1 VIEPS
6 ASVVALVAARDEE
19 ERIGA
24 TVRALR
30 SVVGVGDVIVADD
43 GSRDRTAGEAL
54 AAGARVVRSAGG
66 SGKGGALAAA
76 FALASGASV
85 VLLADG
91 DLGSSAAALEGVLSP
106 VAVGR
111 ADLAVGVPHRAVS
124 GGFGLVRR
132 SSSALIRRISGLRT
146 AAPLS
151 GQRAVTAEC
160 LRACRPFADG
170 FGVDAA
176 MVADAARLGFRVVEV
191 PVEFTHRSTGRD
203 LAGFAH
209 RARQG
214 RDIMRAL
221 APRAVG
227 WR

>member
-1 VIEPS
+1 MSERP

-19 ERIGA
+19 GSIGA
-24 TVRALR
+24 TVGALR
-30 SVVGVGDVIVADD
+30 SVDGVGAVIVADD

-54 AAGARVVRSAGG
+54 AAGARVVRSDRR

-76 FALASGASV
+76 FALVPRASV

-91 DLGSSAAALEGVLSP
+91 DLGSSAAALENVLSP
-106 VAVGR
+106 VVAGR
-111 ADLAVGVPHRAVS
+111 VDLAVAVPPGAVS

-146 AAPLS
+146 TAPLS
-151 GQRAVTAEC
+151 GQRAVPVEC
-160 LRACRPFADG
+160 LRACRPLADG

-176 MVADAARLGFRVVEV
+176 MVADASRLGFRVVEV
-191 PVEFTHRSTGRD
+191 PVEFSHRSTGRD

-221 APRAVG
+221 APRALG

>member
-1 VIEPS
+1 VTRNGFSVI
-6 ASVVALVAARDEE
+6 AVVAARDEGG
-19 ERIGA
+19 RIGA

-30 SVVGVGDVIVADD
+30 SVDGVDGVIVADD
-43 GSRDRTAGEAL
+43 GSHDRTADEAL
-54 AAGARVVRSAGG
+54 AAGARVVRSAAG
-66 SGKGGALAAA
+66 SGKGAALTAA
-76 FALASGASV
+76 LGSASGASV

-91 DLGSSAAALEGVLSP
+91 DLGSSAAALGGVLSP
-106 VAVGR
+106 VVAGR
-111 ADLAVGVPHRAVS
+111 ADLAVAVPPAAVS

-132 SSSALIRRISGLRT
+132 SSSLLIRRISGLRT
-146 AAPLS
+146 TAPLS

-160 LRACRPFADG
+160 LRACRPLASG

-176 MVADAARLGFRVVEV
+176 MVADASRLGFRVVEV
-191 PVEFTHRSTGRD
+191 SVEFSHRSTGRD

-214 RDIMRAL
+214 RDIVRAL
-221 APRAVG
+221 APRALG

>member
-1 VIEPS
+1 VI
-6 ASVVALVAARDEE
+6 ALVAARDEE
-19 ERIGA
+19 GRIGP

-30 SVVGVGDVIVADD
+30 SIDGVGGVIVADD
-43 GSRDRTAGEAL
+43 GSSDGTAEEAL
-54 AAGARVVRSAGG
+54 AAGARVVRSPKG

-76 FALASGASV
+76 LGRVDGAGAI

-91 DLGSSAAALEGVLSP
+91 DLGSSAAALRDVLAP
-106 VAVGR
+106 VASGR
-111 ADLAVGVPHRAVS
+111 ADLAVGVPPRALS

-146 AAPLS
+146 TAPLS
-151 GQRAVTAEC
+151 GQRAVTVEC
-160 LRACRPFADG
+160 LRACLPLAGG

-176 MVADAARLGFRVVEV
+176 MVADASRLEFRVVEV
-191 PVEFTHRSTGRD
+191 PVEFSHRSTARD
-203 LAGFAH
+203 LAGFVH

-214 RDIMRAL
+214 RDILRAL
-221 APRAVG
+221 APRALG